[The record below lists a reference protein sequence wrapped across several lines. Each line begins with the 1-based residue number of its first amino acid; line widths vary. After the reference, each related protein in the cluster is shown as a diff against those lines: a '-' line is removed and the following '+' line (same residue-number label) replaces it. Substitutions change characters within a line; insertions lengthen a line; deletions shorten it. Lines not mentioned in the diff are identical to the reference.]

1 MAKSSE
7 AGDTMVPPVE
17 ACSAVKAKCVST
29 SDRHDQDLQDAALV
43 LVGRG
48 YRLGPKLGKGSYA
61 KVRVTERQRDH
72 KLLAVKII
80 DRSKAA
86 ADYVNKFLPRELAI
100 CLRLNHRHIMGVQE
114 IIQTSQLVCVIM
126 ELAERGDLLEHI
138 KRNGAILDFD
148 AKRMFRQISEAVS
161 YLHEHMMC
169 HRDLKCE
176 NVLIRRDRTIILT
189 DFGFARALKTDQDLS
204 KTFCGSAAY
213 ASPELL
219 RGKAYKP
226 RMNDVWGL
234 GCILFVMVTGCMP
247 FHDSNV
253 KKTLQRQLSG
263 RVFFPPN
270 VADVIPGICKTLIHS
285 MLEPKPSLRLDIHAV
300 LGSRWLCSGY

>member
-7 AGDTMVPPVE
+7 AGDTMAPPVE
-17 ACSAVKAKCVST
+17 ACSAVKAKTVT
-29 SDRHDQDLQDAALV
+29 SSHRHEQDLHDAAL
-43 LVGRG
+43 LLSDRG

-80 DRSKAA
+80 DRAKAA

-114 IIQTSQLVCVIM
+114 IIQTRTLVCVVM

-138 KRNGAILDFD
+138 KRNGAIPDFD
-148 AKRMFRQISEAVS
+148 SKRMFKQISEAVG
-161 YLHEHMMC
+161 YLHDRKLC

-189 DFGFARALKTDQDLS
+189 DFGFARALRTDQDLS

-219 RGKAYKP
+219 RGKAYRP
-226 RMNDVWGL
+226 RLNDVWGL

-270 VADVIPGICKTLIHS
+270 VVDVIPATCKSLIHS
-285 MLEPKPSLRLDIHAV
+285 MLEPKTTLRLDIHGV